1 MITKNLKRLSKMKLT
16 KNKILLLLLSIA
28 GFFDSSYLT
37 ILHYKNIIPPCSMA
51 KGCETVL
58 NSQFSTILSIPIA
71 LIGSLYF
78 LSLIFINILGS
89 YHYLKILSF
98 LGVLISIIL
107 FLIQAVILRAFCQ
120 YCILS
125 EVIILI
131 IFILS
136 YRFRSSS
143 T

>member
-1 MITKNLKRLSKMKLT
+1 
-16 KNKILLLLLSIA
+16 
-28 GFFDSSYLT
+28 
-37 ILHYKNIIPPCSMA
+37 MA